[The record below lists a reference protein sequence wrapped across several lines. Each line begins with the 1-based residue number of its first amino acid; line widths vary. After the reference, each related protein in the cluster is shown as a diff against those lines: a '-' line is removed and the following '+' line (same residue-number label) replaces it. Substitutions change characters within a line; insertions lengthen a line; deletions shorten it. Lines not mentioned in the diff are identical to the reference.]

1 MRRCAVGILM
11 ALILPLTACTVVEG
25 DYGYDDYPR
34 YGDYPRHGGYYPPPR
49 DGRWRWDDD
58 LRVYVST
65 GYPRT
70 YYHDHTYYRWNDNHW
85 SSGRQFNGPWRVI
98 EHRHVP
104 PRLGQRYHSQP
115 RYDNRHYDN
124 RRHDDRGDGQWERRD
139 QGRYYGPGTPQREWR
154 NPSEGEQRLRAW
166 QQEQERE
173 RERDWRRQRE
183 LQQQQRQWQQQR
195 LDVRQERQWPQ
206 QRIETRPQRQ
216 WQSQR
221 PERQQEHQWQ
231 QRPQRQW
238 QQREQHRQ
246 QQVGEQRSQRHER
259 RMASPSSSSPDD
271 AGGQRMGPAR
281 QRDGGRQWQER
292 GESRGER

>member
-49 DGRWRWDDD
+49 HGHWRWDDD

-124 RRHDDRGDGQWERRD
+124 RRHDYRGDGQWERRD

-166 QQEQERE
+166 QQEQE

-238 QQREQHRQ
+238 QQREPHRQ
-246 QQVGEQRSQRHER
+246 QQVGEQRHER

>member
-173 RERDWRRQRE
+173 RDWRRQRE

>member
-1 MRRCAVGILM
+1 MGILM

-173 RERDWRRQRE
+173 RDWRRQRE

>member
-124 RRHDDRGDGQWERRD
+124 RRYDYRRDGQWERRD

-173 RERDWRRQRE
+173 RDWRRQRE
-183 LQQQQRQWQQQR
+183 LQQQQRQWPQQR

>member
-173 RERDWRRQRE
+173 RDWRRQRE
-183 LQQQQRQWQQQR
+183 LQQQQRQWPQQR

>member
-1 MRRCAVGILM
+1 M

-173 RERDWRRQRE
+173 RDWRRQRE

>member
-139 QGRYYGPGTPQREWR
+139 QGRYYDPGTPQREWR

-166 QQEQERE
+166 QQEQE

>member
-1 MRRCAVGILM
+1 M

-124 RRHDDRGDGQWERRD
+124 RHYDNRHYDNRRHDDRGDGQWERRD

-173 RERDWRRQRE
+173 RDWRRQRE
-183 LQQQQRQWQQQR
+183 LQQQQRQWQQR